1 MKTETLAIAMYLN
14 LSTGDID
21 MAITA
26 GILLVIISFI
36 TIAVM
41 EKYANDNY
49 SEVQ

>member
-21 MAITA
+21 MAMTA
-26 GILLVIISFI
+26 GIILVIISFI

-41 EKYANDNY
+41 EKYAKDNY
-49 SEVQ
+49 TI